1 MSPEAGVVAV
11 DLPPDWFEQAQR
23 AVTALRTRL
32 EHAEREIARRQQ
44 DLELRGRRLDE
55 RESGLA
61 EARGSVDAE
70 SLDLAA
76 KVREAQEEAAG
87 LAEQREAAMRESES
101 LAATRRE
108 LDAAREA
115 VGARED
121 ALRTLERDLDGREAA
136 AEQTRKDLEAL
147 QRGQEV
153 AYAAAREEIVHANEA
168 LWEQARAQGA
178 DVPREAPPVTTLEDA
193 LHRVL
198 ALREVMETAAA
209 SASARESRAEV
220 LLAEAANRAREINTL
235 EGKVRDE
242 EGRLAA
248 VKAEIVNAKKALF
261 VVDAALTK
269 MPYDVV
275 DDFTRSDVFETYEHA
290 VKALKRFTD

>member
-1 MSPEAGVVAV
+1 VSPEAGVVAV

-23 AVTALRTRL
+23 AVTALRSRL
-32 EHAEREIARRQQ
+32 EHAEREIARREQ
-44 DLELRGRRLDE
+44 DLELRGRRLDD

-76 KVREAQEEAAG
+76 KARAAQEEAAR
-87 LAEQREAAMRESES
+87 LAEQREAALRESES

-115 VGARED
+115 LGARED
-121 ALRTLERDLDGREAA
+121 ALRTLERDLEKREGA
-136 AEQTRKDLEAL
+136 AEQSRQDLETL
-147 QRGQEV
+147 QKGHEV

-178 DVPREAPPVTTLEDA
+178 DVPRDAPAAATLEDA

-198 ALREVMETAAA
+198 ALREVMESAAA
-209 SASARESRAEV
+209 AATARESRAQT
-220 LLAEAANRAREINTL
+220 LLADAAQRAREINSL

-248 VKAEIVNAKKALF
+248 LKAEIVNAKKALS
-261 VVDAALTK
+261 VVDAALTR

-275 DDFTRSDVFETYEHA
+275 DDFTRSDAFENYERA